1 MISVYNLLQT
11 TLPNSI
17 SKNLLTH
24 VNLYFSTIP
33 TYLFLIS
40 SACFLFVILLI
51 GLKIYFLYK
60 STKEKTV
67 FLEITPPSNADQS
80 SYSTEQLFTTV
91 HSLGSQIPSYQGFL
105 GKKKHYSLE
114 LVSTKNEGIRF
125 LLRTN
130 SDDAPVIERN
140 ISAYLPGVTIKKTT
154 DYLPSK
160 KDYFNQYGKIV
171 ELRLT
176 RNFVLPLQTQS
187 VLSEHD
193 PIAYITSHMTKM
205 LDEELISFQII
216 LTPLI
221 NKTHQRQTQKIHEI
235 NEYLVK
241 GLDISTK
248 VRNTASSFPISV
260 IFSTFKFGINSI
272 VFCILSPFTL
282 LSSFLYGGKSEML
295 PLWLFASTPPKKQ
308 TLSERQLNLNKI
320 VGEKIGEELFETT
333 IRIVLK
339 QNTKATMQERLKGLL
354 STFSLFSNAE
364 YQSLVARRSFPLISQ
379 VGFFQNI
386 SYFLLKNRLLSFSQN
401 PILSVSELSAICH
414 LPYFP
419 TTKTEDVA
427 KIHSVDLPAPL
438 SLKNKIQLDVVFAEN
453 NYRGTVTKIGLTD
466 KDRAKHMYLIGR
478 TGSGKSTILF
488 HMAKQDIIKG
498 RGLCV
503 IDPHGDLIEDLLT
516 VIPEIRKDEFVYIN
530 PYDMKYPVRINL
542 LELPEGLDE
551 DELELEK
558 EFVCESVIAIFRRV
572 FSQDE
577 KTDAHRIEYILR
589 NTIYTA
595 FTVKDRTIFTVF
607 DLLNDPKLRTKVIGK
622 LEDENL
628 VNFWKN
634 EYGIAGDYQVIKMVG
649 GVTAKVGRFLF
660 SPTAKRMLEE
670 TKSTINFDDV
680 LKDGKILL
688 CNLAEGKLSEDTS
701 ELIGT
706 VIITKIHQAAMRR
719 TRIKVQD
726 RKPFY
731 LYVDEF
737 QNYAT
742 KSFTKLLSGGRKFGL
757 RVAIAQQSTAQHD
770 DRNMVNVILANV
782 ANIVCF
788 QTASPIDE
796 EMMWLQFTPYIEK
809 AEIANLP
816 QYRFYI
822 KLSAITPE
830 EPFSGQTLPIEINR
844 DQKNIDML
852 IAASRKNY
860 ASEYKKPESKKE
872 KKDKKIDPDANGGDK
887 NGNVGSLL

>member
-1 MISVYNLLQT
+1 MKNVTLSIYPNLSNQIIIYFLHY
-11 TLPNSI
+11 S
-17 SKNLLTH
+17 
-24 VNLYFSTIP
+24 NLYFHLLS
-33 TYLFLIS
+33 LFLFITS
-40 SACFLFVILLI
+40 IFCFLIVIILIILKLYFLFNSIKEEILL
-51 GLKIYFLYK
+51 LA
-60 STKEKTV
+60 
-67 FLEITPPSNADQS
+67 ITPPSSADQS
-80 SYSTEQLFTTV
+80 SYSTEQLFTTL
-91 HSLGSQIPSYQGFL
+91 HSLGSQIPAIQGFL
-105 GKKKHYSLE
+105 GKKKHYALE

-130 SDDAPVIERN
+130 SFDAPIIERN
-140 ISAYLPGVTIKKTT
+140 ISAYLPGVTIKKT
-154 DYLPSK
+154 P
-160 KDYFNQYGKIV
+160 DYFPKINDSFNQSTKII

-176 RNFVLPLQTQS
+176 KNFVLPLQTQS

-205 LDEELISFQII
+205 LEGELISFQII

-221 NKTHQRQTQKIHEI
+221 NKTHQRQTQKIQVI
-235 NEYLVK
+235 NEYIGK
-241 GLDISTK
+241 GMDISAKMRSTS
-248 VRNTASSFPISV
+248 NSFPLLAGFLS
-260 IFSTFKFGINSI
+260 IFRFAINCI
-272 VFCILSPFTL
+272 IFCILSPFTL
-282 LSSFLYGGKSEML
+282 LSSFMYRGKSEML
-295 PLWLFASTPPKKQ
+295 PLWLFSPVLPKKQ
-308 TLSERQLNLNKI
+308 ILSERQLHLHKI

-333 IRIVLK
+333 IRIFIR
-339 QNTKATMQERLKGLL
+339 QNINTTLQERLKGLL
-354 STFSLFSNAE
+354 STFSLFSNAP
-364 YQSLVARRSFPLISQ
+364 YQSLVAKRSFPFISR
-379 VGFFQNI
+379 VGFFQNFT
-386 SYFLLKNRLLSFSQN
+386 YFLMKYRLLSFSQN
-401 PILSVSELSAICH
+401 PILSVSELSAIFH

-419 TTKTEDVA
+419 TTKTEDIV

-438 SLKNKIQLDVVFAEN
+438 SLKNRKEPDVVFAEN
-453 NYRGTVTKIGLTD
+453 NYRGTTTKIGLTD

-488 HMAKQDIIKG
+488 HMAKQDILAG

-503 IDPHGDLIEDLLT
+503 IDPHGDLVEDLLA

-558 EFVCESVIAIFRRV
+558 EFICESVIAIFRRV

-607 DLLNDPKLRTKVIGK
+607 DLLNDPKLRAKVIGK

-660 SPTAKRMLEE
+660 SPIAKRMLEE
-670 TKSTINFDDV
+670 TKSTINFDAI

-719 TRIKVQD
+719 TRIKVHD

-757 RVAIAQQSTAQHD
+757 RIAIAQQSTAQHD

-809 AEIANLP
+809 TQIANLP

-844 DQKNIDML
+844 DQKNIDIL

-860 ASEYKKPESKKE
+860 ASEYKKPESKKKEE
-872 KKDKKIDPDANGGDK
+872 KRDSGTNVKDKNTSA
-887 NGNVGSLL
+887 GSLL

>member
-1 MISVYNLLQT
+1 MQSSVYQNLSAQITNYFLKYNYIYFNLLPFLFFIT
-11 TLPNSI
+11 SI
-17 SKNLLTH
+17 T
-24 VNLYFSTIP
+24 
-33 TYLFLIS
+33 
-40 SACFLFVILLI
+40 CFLLIILII
-51 GLKIYFLYK
+51 GLKIYFIYK
-60 STKEKTV
+60 STKEEIV

-80 SYSTEQLFTTV
+80 SYSTEQLFTTL
-91 HSLGSQIPSYQGFL
+91 HSLGSQISAIQGFI
-105 GKKKHYSLE
+105 GKKKQYSLE

-125 LLRTN
+125 MLRTN
-130 SDDAPVIERN
+130 SIDAEIIERN
-140 ISAYLPGVTIKKTT
+140 ISAYLPRVTIKKTA
-154 DYLPSK
+154 DYLLTK
-160 KDYFNQYGKIV
+160 KNNFDNKSKIV
-171 ELRLT
+171 ELKLT
-176 RNFVLPLQTQS
+176 KNFVLPLQAQPI
-187 VLSEHD
+187 LSEHD

-235 NEYLVK
+235 NKYIAK

-248 VRNTASSFPISV
+248 IRTTTGLFPISV
-260 IFSTFKFGINSI
+260 FFSLFRLGINSI

-282 LSSFLYGGKSEML
+282 LSSFIYGGKSEML
-295 PLWLFASTPPKKQ
+295 PLWLFTSAPPKKQ
-308 TLSERQLNLNKI
+308 ILSERQLHLHKI

-333 IRIVLK
+333 IRIVIR
-339 QNTKATMQERLKGLL
+339 QNTKATMQERLNGLL
-354 STFSLFSNAE
+354 STFSFYTNAG
-364 YQSLVARRSFPLISQ
+364 YQSLVAKRSYPIISR
-379 VGFFQNI
+379 VGLFQNI
-386 SYFLLKNRLLSFSQN
+386 SYFLMNYRLLSFSQN
-401 PILSVSELSAICH
+401 PILSVSELSAIFH

-419 TTKTEDVA
+419 TTKTEDVV

-438 SLKNKIQLDVVFAEN
+438 SLKNRKELDVVFAEN

-488 HMAKQDIIKG
+488 HMAKQDIIKN

-503 IDPHGDLIEDLLT
+503 IDPHGDLIEDLLA

-542 LELPEGLDE
+542 LELPDGLDE

-607 DLLNDPKLRTKVIGK
+607 DLLNDPKLRAKVVGK

-628 VNFWKN
+628 LNFWKN

-670 TKSTINFDDV
+670 TKSTINFDAV

-719 TRIKVQD
+719 TRIKVHD

-757 RVAIAQQSTAQHD
+757 RIAIAQQSTAQHD
-770 DRNMVNVILANV
+770 DRNMVNVILANI

-809 AEIANLP
+809 TEIANLP
-816 QYRFYI
+816 QYHFYI

-872 KKDKKIDPDANGGDK
+872 KKDKKSDPDTNGGDK